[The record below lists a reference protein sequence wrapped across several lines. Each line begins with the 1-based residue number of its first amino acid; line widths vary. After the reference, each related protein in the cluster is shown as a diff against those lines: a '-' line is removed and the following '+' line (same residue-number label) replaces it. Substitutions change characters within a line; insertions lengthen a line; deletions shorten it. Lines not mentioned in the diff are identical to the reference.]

1 MTNTQTQT
9 KEQVIKQI
17 IDLINEMDTNELM
30 QLNDEYCES
39 INSMDSRVYNNDEEF
54 LEMAFGTNVD
64 SVARAICYGDYRYQ
78 DNYVRFDGYGNL
90 ESFNYFEAKD
100 LPDYLPTMADYIFDT
115 FQDFSQFD
123 EIDFHNIED

>member
-1 MTNTQTQT
+1 MTQTTQT

-17 IDLINEMDTNELM
+17 IEVINDMDTNELI

-39 INSMDSRVYNNDEEF
+39 INSIDSRIYNNDEDF
-54 LEMAFGTNVD
+54 LQVCFDGNLD
-64 SVARAICYGDYRYQ
+64 GLARAICFGDYRYN

-90 ESFNYFEAKD
+90 ESFNYFESKD
-100 LPDYLPTMADYIFDT
+100 LPDYLPTMAEYIFDT